1 MLDNASND
9 ANRVR
14 ALPDCLLSLA
24 LDGDMLSADSAYG
37 AVYSVSM
44 DYTHIP
50 TPRF

>member
-14 ALPDCLLSLA
+14 ALPDCLPSLA
-24 LDGDMLSADSAYG
+24 LGGDRLYAGSANG
-37 AVYSVSM
+37 AVYAVSM